1 MPTRTQMNGNPAS
14 QEQSNIVRI
23 LSEARQDL
31 VSQSN
36 RILPDLTL
44 LQDLYKTFLASGII
58 DDRKYLVCIPL
69 FISLGMQNTHVQYR
83 HSRRKTIST

>member
-1 MPTRTQMNGNPAS
+1 MNGNPAS

-58 DDRKYLVCIPL
+58 DDRKYLVRILL
-69 FISLGMQNTHVQYR
+69 FISPGVQKHTR
-83 HSRRKTIST
+83 TTQALT